1 MAKVLIITGILPVSA
16 IEYKKSENDIL
27 LVTEDE
33 IKLRHQNFSFKYIFI
48 FPYANKILS
57 RISLKWKSYY
67 KLKKQETFE
76 LKGRNL
82 FLFPV
87 FLLPKKVF
95 FRNILTR
102 LSVFLH
108 RKRIEK
114 LVNDFKPTVIHAQDA
129 DTGAYIARVLSKKY
143 DIPYVVTLRSL
154 NRISDDKVKKNLI
167 HAKFLIGISSR
178 QIAEARKIINKDVTF
193 IPHGIGNHFFNEVE
207 KKVSTPLKLIT
218 VSRLLKLKN
227 IDLVIKSLST
237 YEGDF
242 IFDIYGE
249 GPEKEDLSLL
259 IEKMKLDEKVKIK
272 GFIPNEDLPNIF
284 QDYHLFVMPSFPETL
299 GRVYFEAMAS
309 GLPVVATKN
318 TGIDGLIIDGKE
330 GFLLNPTNEIDF
342 TQSFHD
348 ILFNFIENPLSYD
361 IMSRNAKSFSEKF
374 SWNNIVSKYIKLYKN
389 GLK

>member
-1 MAKVLIITGILPVSA
+1 MKEIRILVITGILPVSA
-16 IEYKKSENDIL
+16 IEYKKTENDIL

-33 IKLRHQNFSFKYIFI
+33 IIKRHQNIFFQYIFT
-48 FPYANKILS
+48 FPYANKTLS
-57 RISLKWKSYY
+57 KISLKWKSYY
-67 KLKKQETFE
+67 ELKKKKKFV
-76 LKGRNL
+76 LRGREL
-82 FLFPV
+82 FLLPV
-87 FLLPKKVF
+87 FLLPKKLF
-95 FRNILTR
+95 FRNFLSRISIL
-102 LSVFLH
+102 LH
-108 RKRIEK
+108 QNRIEK
-114 LVNDFKPTVIHAQDA
+114 LINDIKPTIIHAQDA

-154 NRISDDKVKKNLI
+154 NRISDDKVKMNLI

-178 QIAEARKIINKDVTF
+178 QIADARKIINKDVTF

-348 ILFNFIENPLSYD
+348 ILFNFIEKPLSYD
-361 IMSRNAKSFSEKF
+361 IMSRNAKSFSKKF
-374 SWNNIVSKYIKLYKN
+374 SWNNIVPEYIKLYKTE
-389 GLK
+389 

>member
-1 MAKVLIITGILPVSA
+1 MKILVITGILPVSD
-16 IEYKKSENDIL
+16 IEYKKTENDIL

-33 IKLRHQNFSFKYIFI
+33 IIKRHQGISFQYIFI
-48 FPYANKILS
+48 FPYANKMLS
-57 RISLKWKSYY
+57 KFSVKWKSYY
-67 KLKKQETFE
+67 ELKKREAYI
-76 LKGRNL
+76 LRGRKL

-95 FRNILTR
+95 FRNL
-102 LSVFLH
+102 LSRISVLLH
-108 RKRIEK
+108 QNRIDK
-114 LVNDFKPTVIHAQDA
+114 LINDFKPTVIHAQDA

-143 DIPYVVTLRSL
+143 DIPYIVTLRSI
-154 NRISDDKVKKNLI
+154 NRVSDDNVKVNLKNAKSLIAISTKQIQDAKKI
-167 HAKFLIGISSR
+167 V
-178 QIAEARKIINKDVTF
+178 NKETTF
-193 IPHGIGNHFFNEVE
+193 VPHGVGNHFFNEVE

-227 IDLVIKSLST
+227 IDLVIKSLKSFQ
-237 YEGDF
+237 GDF
-242 IFDIYGE
+242 IYDIYGE

-374 SWNNIVSKYIKLYKN
+374 SWNNIVPKYIKLYKTE
-389 GLK
+389 

>member
-1 MAKVLIITGILPVSA
+1 MKILVITGILPVSA
-16 IEYKKSENDIL
+16 IEYKKTENDIL

-33 IKLRHQNFSFKYIFI
+33 IIKRYKGISFQYLFI
-48 FPYANKILS
+48 FPYANRILAKVS
-57 RISLKWKSYY
+57 SKWSSYY
-67 KLKKQETFE
+67 QLKQKERFE
-76 LKGRNL
+76 LKGRKL

-95 FRNILTR
+95 FRNLLTR
-102 LSVFLH
+102 ISILLH
-108 RKRIEK
+108 QNRIEK
-114 LVNDFKPTVIHAQDA
+114 LINDFKPTVIHAQDA

-193 IPHGIGNHFFNEVE
+193 IPHGIGNHFFNEV
-207 KKVSTPLKLIT
+207 KKEVSVPLKLIT
-218 VSRLLKLKN
+218 VARLLKLKN
-227 IDLVIKSLST
+227 IDLVIKSLKSFQ
-237 YEGDF
+237 GDF
-242 IFDIYGE
+242 IYDIYGD
-249 GPEKEDLSLL
+249 GQEKENLTNL
-259 IEKMKLDEKVKIK
+259 IKKMGLQDKIKIK
-272 GFIPNEDLPNIF
+272 GYVSNEDLPHIF
-284 QDYHLFVMPSFPETL
+284 QDYHIFVMPSFPETL

-318 TGIDGLIIDGKE
+318 TGVDGLIIDGKE

-348 ILFNFIENPLSYD
+348 ILFNFIEKPLSYD
-361 IMSRNAKSFSEKF
+361 IMSRNAKSFSKKF
-374 SWNNIVSKYIKLYKN
+374 SWNNIVPEYIKLYKTD
-389 GLK
+389 